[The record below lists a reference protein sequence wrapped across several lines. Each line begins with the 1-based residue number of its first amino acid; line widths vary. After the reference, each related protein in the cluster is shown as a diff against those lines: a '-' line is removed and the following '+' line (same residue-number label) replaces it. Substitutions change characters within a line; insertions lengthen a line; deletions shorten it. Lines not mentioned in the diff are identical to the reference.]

1 CRLSYQ
7 NGGTWCRFKARD
19 YVVLVAYWTRNHVY
33 PEAYPNHEIGA
44 ILSSEPQTSCAS
56 WRQDFSCYV
65 STGIHDMPVICGC
78 FFSTTIAPWK
88 QKDVWLFIPLHSGR
102 KISRSIHCSGSNDQL
117 PKQIQLG
124 YDPSEELLG
133 LPDPKSR
140 LYPNFHGGL
149 AVCSEFRRLKLC
161 NGIMTCG
168 RCSGD
173 RVIWEESI
181 DEQPWEKARSSS
193 AFKVKEDDEVDNL
206 EIKLETKKKSKRV
219 YQSPS
224 PEVGLKISRSLKSL
238 NAKTGLFSNRMK
250 IIHSDPKLSAER
262 AASIK
267 KAKGTAAARKRTSES
282 LKAFFSDP
290 ENRQKRSIS
299 MQGLMVEDSVMK
311 KGFVVA
317 TSETRSRTYIC
328 SSCKSKGH
336 NVRTCP
342 NRSTEPTVSD
352 LQANGGS

>member
-1 CRLSYQ
+1 MWGFALGTHLNFHLNSYNALLQ
-7 NGGTWCRFKARD
+7 LNLLC
-19 YVVLVAYWTRNHVY
+19 LV
-33 PEAYPNHEIGA
+33 
-44 ILSSEPQTSCAS
+44 
-56 WRQDFSCYV
+56 CYV
-65 STGIHDMPVICGC
+65 
-78 FFSTTIAPWK
+78 
-88 QKDVWLFIPLHSGR
+88 Q
-102 KISRSIHCSGSNDQL
+102 
-117 PKQIQLG
+117 
-124 YDPSEELLG
+124 
-133 LPDPKSR
+133 
-140 LYPNFHGGL
+140 
-149 AVCSEFRRLKLC
+149 
-161 NGIMTCG
+161 
-168 RCSGD
+168 
-173 RVIWEESI
+173 
-181 DEQPWEKARSSS
+181 
-193 AFKVKEDDEVDNL
+193 
-206 EIKLETKKKSKRV
+206 
-219 YQSPS
+219 
-224 PEVGLKISRSLKSL
+224 SL

-299 MQGLMVEDSVMK
+299 MQGIRFYCTNCGREGHRKHYCPELKNHLLDRRFRCRFCGEKGHNIRTCLKYRQTNRKITSRRDRLCRICRQSGHNQRTCSQVTGLISTNKSYKQKIRRKYSCRICHQKGHNRRRCPQVTGLMVEDSVMK